1 MVIIPDLILILALIV
16 YLVLV
21 RIKKVKFRLTALA
34 LWLGIVLL
42 VDTIITYSKIDLG
55 AFFTFMLVMVLGSWL
70 VSYRII
76 HKDKRRLLTGY
87 VFNLSIV
94 ITIGY
99 IVILC
104 FPFSTPLPIVLSLII
119 GLMAFV
125 LLSFGG
131 YALIVY
137 LLWNA
142 RIVLKKESR
151 TLGNMLTLL
160 LGIAGLFLI
169 LFQHLL
175 LKKDSV
181 FEYIYMVIVIFL
193 IYYFFSFMT
202 ILTSSL
208 LFNHIKP
215 KFNKDYLIVLGS
227 GLLNGKTVTP
237 LLAGR
242 IDAALAFANQQQART
257 GKQPLLIMSGG
268 QGQDEK
274 MPEAVAMENYAL
286 SQGVP
291 KAEIITEENSK
302 TTLQNLQFSKNL
314 MDERSQGE
322 PNQSAFVSN
331 DYHIFRA
338 GLFAKKVGLN
348 SDGIGSRTARY
359 FLPNAFI
366 REFVAI
372 ILMHKKR
379 HIVFT
384 VLLLILIAAIIVI
397 NVKFVG

>member
-34 LWLGIVLL
+34 LWLGTVLL

-104 FPFSTPLPIVLSLII
+104 LPFSTPLPIVLSLII

>member
-34 LWLGIVLL
+34 LWLGTVLL

-104 FPFSTPLPIVLSLII
+104 FPFSTPLPILLSLII

-151 TLGNMLTLL
+151 SLGNMLTLL

-175 LKKDSV
+175 LKKGSV

-314 MDERSQGE
+314 MDERSQGK
-322 PNQSAFVSN
+322 PYQSAFVSN

>member
-104 FPFSTPLPIVLSLII
+104 FPFSTPLPILLSLII

-151 TLGNMLTLL
+151 SLGNMLTLL

>member
-104 FPFSTPLPIVLSLII
+104 FPFSTPLPILLSLII

-151 TLGNMLTLL
+151 SLGNMLTLL

-175 LKKDSV
+175 LKKGSV

-302 TTLQNLQFSKNL
+302 TTLQNLQFSKAL
-314 MDERSQGE
+314 MDERSQGK
-322 PNQSAFVSN
+322 PYQSAFVSN
-331 DYHIFRA
+331 DYRIFRA

>member
-104 FPFSTPLPIVLSLII
+104 LPFSTPLPIVLSLII

>member
-1 MVIIPDLILILALIV
+1 MIIIPDLILILTLIV

-21 RIKKVKFRLTALA
+21 RIKKVRFRLTVLA
-34 LWLGIVLL
+34 LWLGTALL
-42 VDTIITYSKIDLG
+42 VDTVIAYRKIDLG
-55 AFFTFMLVMVLGSWL
+55 AFFNFLLGMLLISWL
-70 VSYRII
+70 VSYFVI
-76 HKDKRRLLTGY
+76 HRDKRRLLTGY
-87 VFNLSIV
+87 LFNLSIV
-94 ITIGY
+94 ITVGY
-99 IVILC
+99 LVVLC
-104 FPFSTPLPIVLSLII
+104 LPFATPLPIILSAII
-119 GLMAFV
+119 GLM
-125 LLSFGG
+125 LLMLLTFGG
-131 YALIVY
+131 YGLIIY

-160 LGIAGLFLI
+160 LGLAGLVLI
-169 LFQHLL
+169 LFQHFLF
-175 LKKDSV
+175 KDGSV
-181 FEYIYMVIVIFL
+181 FAYIYMVIIIFL

-202 ILTSSL
+202 VLTSSL

-227 GLLNGKTVTP
+227 GLLNGETVTP

-274 MPEAVAMENYAL
+274 MPEAVAMANYAL

-291 KAEIITEENSK
+291 KAAIITEENSK
-302 TTLQNLQFSKNL
+302 TTLQNLKYSKAL
-314 MDERSQGE
+314 MDERSQGK
-322 PNQSAFVSN
+322 PYQSAFVSN

>member
-34 LWLGIVLL
+34 LWLGTVLL

-104 FPFSTPLPIVLSLII
+104 LPFSTPLPILLSLII

-151 TLGNMLTLL
+151 SLGNMLTLL

-302 TTLQNLQFSKNL
+302 TTLQNLQFSKAL
-314 MDERSQGE
+314 MDERSQGK
-322 PNQSAFVSN
+322 PYQSTFVSN

-338 GLFAKKVGLN
+338 GLFAKKVGLK
-348 SDGIGSRTARY
+348 SEGLGSRTARY

-379 HIVFT
+379 HIAFT
-384 VLLLILIAAIIVI
+384 VLLLILIAAVIVI

>member
-1 MVIIPDLILILALIV
+1 
-16 YLVLV
+16 
-21 RIKKVKFRLTALA
+21 
-34 LWLGIVLL
+34 
-42 VDTIITYSKIDLG
+42 
-55 AFFTFMLVMVLGSWL
+55 
-70 VSYRII
+70 
-76 HKDKRRLLTGY
+76 
-87 VFNLSIV
+87 
-94 ITIGY
+94 
-99 IVILC
+99 
-104 FPFSTPLPIVLSLII
+104 
-119 GLMAFV
+119 
-125 LLSFGG
+125 
-131 YALIVY
+131 
-137 LLWNA
+137 
-142 RIVLKKESR
+142 
-151 TLGNMLTLL
+151 MLTLL
-160 LGIAGLFLI
+160 LGLAGLVLI
-169 LFQHLL
+169 LFQHFLF
-175 LKKDSV
+175 KDGSV
-181 FEYIYMVIVIFL
+181 FAYIYMVIIIFL

-202 ILTSSL
+202 VLTSSL

-227 GLLNGKTVTP
+227 GLLNGETVTP

-274 MPEAVAMENYAL
+274 MPEAVAMANYAL

-291 KAEIITEENSK
+291 KAAIITEENSK
-302 TTLQNLQFSKNL
+302 TTLQNLKYSKAL
-314 MDERSQGE
+314 MDERSQGK
-322 PNQSAFVSN
+322 PYQSAFVSN

>member
-1 MVIIPDLILILALIV
+1 MVIIPDILLTLALII

-21 RIKKVKFRLTALA
+21 RIKKVRFRLTALV
-34 LWLGIVLL
+34 LWLGAVLL
-42 VDTIITYSKIDLG
+42 VDTVITYSKIDLG
-55 AFFTFMLVMVLGSWL
+55 AFFTFMLVLVLGSWL
-70 VSYRII
+70 ISYLII

-104 FPFSTPLPIVLSLII
+104 FPFSTPLPIILTFVI
-119 GLMAFV
+119 GIMAFV
-125 LLSFGG
+125 LMSFGG
-131 YALIVY
+131 YALIIY

-142 RIVLKKESR
+142 HTVWKKESR
-151 TLGNMLTLL
+151 SLGNMLTLL
-160 LGIAGLFLI
+160 LGIAGLLLI
-169 LFQHLL
+169 LFQHFL
-175 LKKDSV
+175 LKDGSI
-181 FEYIYMVIVIFL
+181 FAYIYMVIAIFL

-208 LFNHIKP
+208 LFNHLKP
-215 KFNKDYLIVLGS
+215 KFDQDYLIVLGA
-227 GLLNGKTVTP
+227 GLINGETVTP

-242 IDAALAFANQQQART
+242 IDAALTFAKEQLART

-274 MPEAVAMENYAL
+274 LPEAVAMENYAL
-286 SQGVP
+286 SQGML
-291 KAEIITEENSK
+291 KSEIITEENSK
-302 TTLQNLQFSKNL
+302 TTLQNLQFSKAL
-314 MDERSQGE
+314 MDERSQGK
-322 PNQSAFVSN
+322 PYHSTFVSN

-338 GLFAKKVGLN
+338 GLFAKKVGLK
-348 SDGIGSRTARY
+348 SEGLGSRTARY

-379 HIVFT
+379 HIAFT
-384 VLLLILIAAIIVI
+384 VLLLILIAAVIVI

>member
-104 FPFSTPLPIVLSLII
+104 FPFSTPLPILLSLII

-151 TLGNMLTLL
+151 SLGNMLTLL

-302 TTLQNLQFSKNL
+302 TTLQNLQFSKAL
-314 MDERSQGE
+314 MDERSQGK
-322 PNQSAFVSN
+322 PYQNAFVSN

>member
-34 LWLGIVLL
+34 LWLGTVLL

-104 FPFSTPLPIVLSLII
+104 FPFSTPLPILLSLII

-142 RIVLKKESR
+142 HIVLKKESR
-151 TLGNMLTLL
+151 SLGNMLTLL

-175 LKKDSV
+175 LKKGSV

-242 IDAALAFANQQQART
+242 IDAALVFANQQQART

-274 MPEAVAMENYAL
+274 IPEAVAMENYAL

-302 TTLQNLQFSKNL
+302 TTL
-314 MDERSQGE
+314 
-322 PNQSAFVSN
+322 
-331 DYHIFRA
+331 
-338 GLFAKKVGLN
+338 
-348 SDGIGSRTARY
+348 
-359 FLPNAFI
+359 
-366 REFVAI
+366 
-372 ILMHKKR
+372 
-379 HIVFT
+379 
-384 VLLLILIAAIIVI
+384 
-397 NVKFVG
+397 